1 MSKRRQV
8 IPLCEKWITSLV
20 KSKGWRCAVERVIAD
35 ENKRIG
41 TASLVKGLDID
52 GSKVR
57 MHVRKNGSKLN
68 RVFGDFLF
76 RFQGRVAYDTDT
88 HI

>member
-1 MSKRRQV
+1 M
-8 IPLCEKWITSLV
+8 

-52 GSKVR
+52 WSKVR
-57 MHVRKNGSKLN
+57 MHVRQNGSKLN
-68 RVFGDFLF
+68 RVFVDFCSGF
-76 RFQGRVAYDTDT
+76 RDAANDVLRTIRT
-88 HI
+88 HIFKM